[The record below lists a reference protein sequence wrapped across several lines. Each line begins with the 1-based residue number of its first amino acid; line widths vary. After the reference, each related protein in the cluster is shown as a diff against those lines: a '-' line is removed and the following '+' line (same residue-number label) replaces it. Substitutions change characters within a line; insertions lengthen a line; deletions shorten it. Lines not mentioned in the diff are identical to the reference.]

1 MRILSSRDSFTA
13 AIPSLSSET
22 SSSELEVSL
31 LFPKVTF
38 RSIRSIDGTLY
49 LKILRKQYKIKIYI
63 FVPKVLRKQYKIKI
77 YIYIKKL
84 LYHITIDFE

>member
-31 LFPKVTF
+31 PFPKVTF
-38 RSIRSIDGTLY
+38 RSIDGTLY